1 MMTCFECN
9 VMIVHFELEH
19 EISIKIKHEK
29 FNPLSANDAFWRH
42 N

>member
-19 EISIKIKHEK
+19 EISIKIRAETNNTFSCSNSH
-29 FNPLSANDAFWRH
+29 
-42 N
+42 